1 VPAFQEDCQERR
13 EDFTEQFETMVAEIE
28 AKKDFFLADLDYEEK
43 VKSGIL
49 GEQD

>member
-1 VPAFQEDCQERR
+1 
-13 EDFTEQFETMVAEIE
+13 MVAEIE

-49 GEQD
+49 GEQDWQSDHKEAEIL